1 MCLSLT
7 HIDSGGVKGAF
18 VGDAGIAISIRELAV
33 GQQAPPIVHYG
44 LHRGGHDT
52 KGRGRS

>member
-18 VGDAGIAISIRELAV
+18 VGDAGIAISIGELAV